1 MNTSEYLRIYLKHFD
16 DDFEKEQPSQTPEE
30 KEWLITFRK
39 LEIDSIESVLPADLA
54 KLIHEVHSG
63 RDTLEFVLD
72 DYYSRHFLD
81 EVPKIV
87 KRALKL
93 EPLFTKQSIEGSV
106 ETYIREATRAYL
118 FGLFQASIA
127 LTRSALE
134 QSLKE
139 NLRAQDPMLAQTDE
153 LLSLLKGAELSK
165 SLDGSLLQ
173 FAHEVRKSANTVLH
187 GTPCGDQAAFDML
200 IKARKV
206 IDALYSGRK

>member
-1 MNTSEYLRIYLKHFD
+1 MNTSEYLRKTLKDCD
-16 DDFEKEQPSQTPEE
+16 DDFEEEQPPATPEE
-30 KEWLITFRK
+30 KKWLITLRK
-39 LEIDSIESVLPADLA
+39 LEIDSIESVLPHDFAN
-54 KLIHEVHSG
+54 LIHHVHSG
-63 RDTLEFVLD
+63 RDMLEYGLD

-93 EPLFTKQSIEGSV
+93 EPLFIKKPIEGPV
-106 ETYIREATRAYL
+106 EIYIREATRAYL
-118 FGLFQASIA
+118 FGLFQASVA

-139 NLRAQDPMLAQTDE
+139 NLRTEAPMLAQTDE
-153 LLSLLKGAELSK
+153 LLSLLKRAELSK

-173 FAHEVRKSANTVLH
+173 FAHEVRKSANAILH

-206 IDALYSGRK
+206 IDALYGGRR